1 MYVGWLFQILLNRN
15 ISLKCVSLRAGSSYG
30 FGDIVWAKK
39 NKSLCNEADFT
50 AQRLSFSLPKLQEY
64 PPNPQGE
71 PEVHSDRTRSKQML
85 NCNSI
90 TITNILNTQARRKQF
105 RVGPAKIGYV

>member
-15 ISLKCVSLRAGSSYG
+15 ISLKCVGLRAGSSYG

-71 PEVHSDRTRSKQML
+71 P
-85 NCNSI
+85 
-90 TITNILNTQARRKQF
+90 ARRLEM
-105 RVGPAKIGYV
+105 RSLIPLGSCSMMLPGGLLDPVLI